1 MKRLATPC
9 QSRSIVQNERGE
21 RAAYY
26 MPQQIS
32 MRSSERTE
40 PERTSVPGETS
51 GRKPCALRI
60 RMAPQDREKLIV
72 EHAMRFFALNGLEGQ
87 TRELARSLGITQSL
101 IYRYFPSKEAL
112 IERVYEKWFADYW
125 DPGWEAIIRDRTHPL
140 ETRLLQLY
148 HDYVRVTYNDV
159 HVRLFMHSALKRLPY
174 HARFVGL
181 SRSQLYTAIAAE
193 LRFDHALPRFADV
206 AMTEFEGELIWAMH
220 ATVFQLG
227 QRRWVYNLPVP
238 QDIDVLM
245 AARVH
250 AYIASAPAQVASHL
264 ASLQS
269 LKLAS
274 D

>member
-1 MKRLATPC
+1 
-9 QSRSIVQNERGE
+9 
-21 RAAYY
+21 
-26 MPQQIS
+26 MPRQIS
-32 MRSSERTE
+32 MRSSERADS
-40 PERTSVPGETS
+40 ERTSEPGQ
-51 GRKPCALRI
+51 GRRACALRI

-112 IERVYEKWFADYW
+112 IERVYEKWSADYW
-125 DPGWEAIIRDRTHPL
+125 DAGWETIIRDRAQPL
-140 ETRLLQLY
+140 ESRLLQLY
-148 HDYVRVTYNDV
+148 HNYVRVTYNDIY
-159 HVRLFMHSALKRLPY
+159 VRLFMHSALKRLPY
-174 HARFVGL
+174 HARYVGQA
-181 SRSQLYTAIAAE
+181 RAQLYTAIAAE
-193 LRFDHALPRFADV
+193 LRVDNGLPCFAEV
-206 AMTEFEGELIWAMH
+206 PMTEFEAEQIWAMH

-238 QDIDVLM
+238 SDIDELM

-250 AYIASAPAQVASHL
+250 AYVTSAPAQVAHHL
-264 ASLQS
+264 ASRRS